1 MTLPTNTLSEPAR
14 TISDP
19 VGNAKSYPTVDA
31 SPVPSAD
38 ITGPLPEAEET
49 FTGTTR
55 WQRFRASSFASPTVI
70 LALAWLTVIA
80 VWTITPGL
88 AAPGDPISGDVTV
101 KLQPPSSAHWFG
113 TDQLGRDIF
122 TRVVHGTGLTV
133 KAVLIAVGLGFALG
147 GLIGAAAGFLGGW
160 VDAVLMRVADV
171 LLSIPSLLLSLAVI
185 VALGFGTVNVAIAV
199 GIGSVA
205 SVARVMRSEV
215 LKVRNNLYIEAATA
229 AGATRWRVLWRHAL
243 PNSLGPVIVLVVLE
257 SGTAVLAIS
266 SLSFL
271 GYGAPPPAPEWG
283 ALVSQGRD
291 YLAAQGWIST
301 IPGLVIT
308 ATVLSVNR
316 LSNALNRSGIAR

>member
-1 MTLPTNTLSEPAR
+1 MTTTALNTPSEVERAAFGPGAPAPTAGTAA
-14 TISDP
+14 
-19 VGNAKSYPTVDA
+19 VGVDKQFTASSRWRRLRSSPLAAPTV
-31 SPVPSAD
+31 V
-38 ITGPLPEAEET
+38 
-49 FTGTTR
+49 
-55 WQRFRASSFASPTVI
+55 
-70 LALAWLTVIA
+70 LALLWLTVIL
-80 VWTITPGL
+80 VWTLVPGL
-88 AAPGDPISGDVTV
+88 VSSGDPIAGDVSQ
-101 KLQPPSSAHWFG
+101 KLQAPSAEHWFG

-133 KAVLIAVGLGFALG
+133 KAVLVAVGFGFAVGGVLG
-147 GLIGAAAGFLGGW
+147 AVAGFLGGW
-160 VDAVLMRVADV
+160 VDSAAMRIADV

-199 GIGSVA
+199 GVGSVA
-205 SVARVMRSEV
+205 SIARVMRSEV
-215 LKVRNNLYIEAATA
+215 IKVRRNLYVEAAVA
-229 AGATRWRVLWRHAL
+229 AGATRWRVLWRHVL

-257 SGTAVLAIS
+257 FGTAVLAIS

-271 GYGAPPPAPEWG
+271 GYGAPPPTPEWG

-316 LSNALNRSGIAR
+316 LSNAINQIGGSR